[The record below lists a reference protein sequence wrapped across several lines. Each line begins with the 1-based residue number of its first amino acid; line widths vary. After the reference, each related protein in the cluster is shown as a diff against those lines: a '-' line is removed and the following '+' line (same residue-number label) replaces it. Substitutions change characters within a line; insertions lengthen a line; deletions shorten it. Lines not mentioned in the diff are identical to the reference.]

1 MGHENLIVTDDGCLA
16 DAMRCRLEE
25 SGRSAI
31 HVVPQN
37 EAARLAENWSVKS
50 TLFVDLRPDWVN
62 DSTCELLDSLK
73 AHSSRRTTMVAVAD
87 GYHDRHLAALTELLA
102 VERIEDPSDRD
113 RTQSCLSQLNGG
125 RSIPERFVAEAG
137 GTQISTYASN
147 FVPVLQQLVR
157 VAVHDVALLMVGETG
172 TGKTTMAHVIHSLSG
187 RRDQPFQNVACGAL
201 PKDLIE
207 SELFGHVRGAF
218 TGADRGKMGRFEA
231 AGRGTLLLDE
241 IDVLGPQE
249 QAKLLRVIETGEFEL
264 VGSTETRSSKA
275 RVIVASNVDLET
287 LMNDMQFRSDLYY
300 RLNVLEFRLP
310 PLRERRVDVVPLAM
324 EFINDC
330 CREHGIEVQ
339 RIHQEFVD
347 AIKRY
352 HWPGNIRE
360 LKNQMQRAVLF
371 SEGNELTL
379 RDLSAAILR
388 PNAAAQPHAAAEAAN
403 CSLNDM
409 VAQSERQI
417 LEEQLRAHD
426 YNRTATAR
434 TLGISR
440 VGLYKKMRR
449 YGMIK
454 SKEIPKASSDR
465 CSPNGRRPAFG

>member
-1 MGHENLIVTDDGCLA
+1 MQRENLVVTDD
-16 DAMRCRLEE
+16 D
-25 SGRSAI
+25 
-31 HVVPQN
+31 
-37 EAARLAENWSVKS
+37 RLAEAMRNHLEEWGQSTISVLRQDEAAQRAGNWGGKP
-50 TLFVDLRPDWVN
+50 TLFVDLRPDWVRE
-62 DSTCELLDSLK
+62 STGELLGALASE
-73 AHSSRRTTMVAVAD
+73 SSGPLTMVAVSDA
-87 GYHDRHLAALTELLA
+87 YYSRSIAALADLLA
-102 VERIEDPSDRD
+102 VERIENPYDRD
-113 RTQSCLSQLNGG
+113 QTRASLNTLNGG
-125 RSIPERFVAEAG
+125 RRIPDRFVAEADG
-137 GTQISTYASN
+137 LQIGTYASD
-147 FVPVLQQLVR
+147 FVPVLDQLVR
-157 VAVHDVALLMVGETG
+157 VAVHDVALLLVGETG
-172 TGKTTMAHVIHSLSG
+172 TGKTTVAQLIHRLSA

-264 VGSTETRSSKA
+264 VGSTDTRHSKA

-287 LMNDMQFRSDLYY
+287 LMKDMQFRSDLYY

-310 PLRERRVDVVPLAM
+310 PLRDRAVDIVPLAL
-324 EFINDC
+324 EFIDEG
-330 CREHGIEVQ
+330 CREHGIEVC
-339 RIHQEFVD
+339 RVHRDFIE

-371 SEGNELTL
+371 CEAGELNV
-379 RDLSAAILR
+379 RDLSASVLR
-388 PNAAAQPHAAAEAAN
+388 TNPEQVDQGSGATTA

-409 VAQSERQI
+409 VARSEREI
-417 LEEQLRAHD
+417 LEDQLRAHD

-434 TLGISR
+434 SLGISR

-454 SKEIPKASSDR
+454 QKDRPQAKADR
-465 CSPNGRRPAFG
+465 CSSNGS